1 MWQPAQPHR
10 SHAHEA
16 SPSHSLKLLTMHSNP
31 YFRTPRAL
39 PLAWAI
45 WIWLHLLLTLF
56 CASRTSIPF
65 PATGLPDRM
74 YSIAFTSI
82 WSMAPVLFNEARVIL
97 KNKRERESKYLRPK
111 WNVILLDFLLYN
123 FTLTITGAWGQGNA
137 FLEVKKTHVSMLIY
151 HLYNL

>member
-82 WSMAPVLFNEARVIL
+82 WSIQWSKSYFKKQE
-97 KNKRERESKYLRPK
+97 REREQVSKAQMKCHFVRLPSLQLYLDNNRGLRSRKRIP
-111 WNVILLDFLLYN
+111 
-123 FTLTITGAWGQGNA
+123 WGQENSCFHA
-137 FLEVKKTHVSMLIY
+137 
-151 HLYNL
+151 NLSPV

>member
-31 YFRTPRAL
+31 YLRTPRAL
-39 PLAWAI
+39 PLVWAI

-56 CASRTSIPF
+56 CATRTSIPF

-82 WSMAPVLFNEARVIL
+82 WSIQWSKSYFKKQE
-97 KNKRERESKYLRPK
+97 RERESKYLRPK